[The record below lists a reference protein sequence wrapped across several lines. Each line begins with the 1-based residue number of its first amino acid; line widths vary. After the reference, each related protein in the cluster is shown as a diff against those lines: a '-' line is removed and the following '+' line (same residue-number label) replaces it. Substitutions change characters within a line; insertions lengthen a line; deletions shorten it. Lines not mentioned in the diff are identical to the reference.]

1 MNASRKTTSI
11 ANKLNRFYQG
21 KELSHLIEFV
31 IFMPLAAIA
40 GWACAAETVSGA
52 DCAAFAHR
60 GLSFSQ
66 TGQGFIAWLRSA
78 FYFVEDKTGMQHTF
92 AAGDFLFGLLWVMAG
107 ILALGLLVW
116 ALGWVERRNQ
126 LRQYLKPIDDIA
138 LSAEKLSTQ
147 SFDPSKFRRLEDA
160 IANID
165 EPDTEVH
172 VYDHE
177 LAGLE
182 AAVNNMLKRLQE
194 SARRQSRFVD
204 DASHELRTPI
214 AVIQGY
220 INMLDRWGK
229 DDPQVLRE
237 SITAIQTEAEHM
249 KILVEQL
256 LFLARGDMG
265 RQQFT
270 TAPLPLDAMVE
281 EICDESRMID
291 PGHTY
296 DLQLTQNAVVQADVA
311 MLKQAV
317 RILIDNAAKYT
328 EPGGQITLRLTRNE
342 KEEARID
349 VQDTGIGISKSDV
362 AHMFERFY
370 RADPARAKQGCGLG
384 LSIARWIIEQHG
396 GHIEVVSYEELG
408 TRVSICLPIETA
420 TAATAATAS

>member
-1 MNASRKTTSI
+1 MNESRKTTSI

-21 KELSHLIEFV
+21 KELSNLIEFI
-31 IFMPLAAIA
+31 IFVPLAAII
-40 GWACAAETVSGA
+40 GWVFAAESVSGA
-52 DCAAFAHR
+52 DCELFARR
-60 GLSFSQ
+60 GLSFTK
-66 TGQGFIAWLRSA
+66 TGQGLVAWLRSA
-78 FYFVEDKTGMQHTF
+78 AYFVEDKAGMQHTF
-92 AAGDFLFGLLWVMAG
+92 AAGEFLLGLFWVMAG
-107 ILALGLLVW
+107 ITAFGLLFW
-116 ALGWVERRNQ
+116 GIGWVEQRNK

-147 SFDPSKFRRLEDA
+147 SFDVSKFRRLEDA

-172 VYDHE
+172 VYDHD

-194 SARRQSRFVD
+194 SAKRQSRFVD

-265 RQQFT
+265 RQRFA
-270 TAPLPLDAMVE
+270 TAPLPLDALVE

-291 PGHTY
+291 SAHTY
-296 DLQLTQNAVVQADVA
+296 ALQLTKNATVKADVA

-328 EPGGQITLRLTRNE
+328 EPGGQITLRLTRSDAN
-342 KEEARID
+342 EARID

-384 LSIARWIIEQHG
+384 LSIARWIIEQHD
-396 GHIEVVSYEELG
+396 GHIEVVSFEELG
-408 TRVSICLPIETA
+408 TRVSICLPVD
-420 TAATAATAS
+420 AA

>member
-1 MNASRKTTSI
+1 MNESKKTTSI

-21 KELSHLIEFV
+21 QALSNLIEFV
-31 IFMPLAAIA
+31 IFIPLAACV
-40 GWACAAETVSGA
+40 GWVYAAENVSGA
-52 DCAAFAHR
+52 DCALAAHR
-60 GLSFSQ
+60 GVSFSK
-66 TGQGFIAWLRSA
+66 TGQGLFAWLRSA
-78 FYFVEDKTGMQHTF
+78 VYFVEDKAGVQHAF
-92 AAGDFLFGLLWVMAG
+92 AAGDFLLGLFWVAAG
-107 ILALGLLVW
+107 MLALGLLCW
-116 ALGWVERRNQ
+116 ALGWAERRNT
-126 LRQYLKPIDDIA
+126 LRRYLKPIDDIA
-138 LSAEKLSTQ
+138 LSAEKLSTR
-147 SFDPSKFRRLEDA
+147 SFDPSKFRPLEDA
-160 IANID
+160 IAHID

-265 RQQFT
+265 RQRFS
-270 TAPLPLDAMVE
+270 TAPLSLDALTE
-281 EICDESRMID
+281 EICEESRMID

-296 DLQLTQNAVVQADVA
+296 TLQLLQNATVQADVA

-328 EPGGQITLRLTRNE
+328 EPGGKIMLRLTRSE
-342 KEEARID
+342 KNEARID
-349 VQDTGIGISKSDV
+349 VQDTGIGVSKSDV

-408 TRVSICLPIETA
+408 TRVSICLPVDTA
-420 TAATAATAS
+420 PKRE